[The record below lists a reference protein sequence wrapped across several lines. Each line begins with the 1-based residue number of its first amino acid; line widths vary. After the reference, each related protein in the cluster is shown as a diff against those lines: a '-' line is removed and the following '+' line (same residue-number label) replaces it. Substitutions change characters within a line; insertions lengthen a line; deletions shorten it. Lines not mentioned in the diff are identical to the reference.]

1 MLGRRDEARAAL
13 EERVADRAWSG
24 ETKARAWVLLG
35 ELHAEGT
42 DAASLA
48 RARACFDRVR
58 VAHRRATGWHL
69 QAVLGGG
76 QVLERLGERTA
87 AADMYRESLA
97 DPRLAALPESAQL
110 RTRLARLVDR
120 AGGGR

>member
-1 MLGRRDEARAAL
+1 
-13 EERVADRAWSG
+13 
-24 ETKARAWVLLG
+24 
-35 ELHAEGT
+35 
-42 DAASLA
+42 
-48 RARACFDRVR
+48 
-58 VAHRRATGWHL
+58 VAHRRAIGWHL

-120 AGGGR
+120 TGGGR